1 MFSFLNNWR
10 WEQEDGMA
18 NDIGGL
24 VEKLISAIQ
33 WSWSQMT
40 LLSGLIL
47 IMIIAI
53 SFLLWMNLSDRKK
66 LASRAFWRG
75 YHRREKEK
83 WDNSY
88 AHPEEE

>member
-10 WEQEDGMA
+10 WESEDGMS

-33 WSWSQMT
+33 WSWSQTT

-47 IMIIAI
+47 IMIIALI
-53 SFLLWMNLSDRKK
+53 GLTYLLLSDRKK
-66 LASRAFWRG
+66 GYSRAYWRG
-75 YHRREKEK
+75 RKDEK

-88 AHPEEE
+88 AHPEDR